1 MSSFNRAFSSQSM
14 ILVTSPFA
22 QAAPSLGQIV
32 EMSFKDVHAPQQ
44 APPAAVCQRA
54 GVFGS
59 ASGLQQ
65 DLMRAIAE
73 RSRGVFVCWAVL
85 QEWCI
90 APW

>member
-1 MSSFNRAFSSQSM
+1 MNGRMSSFNRAFSSQS

-59 ASGLQQ
+59 ASGLQL
-65 DLMRAIAE
+65 DFMRAIAK
-73 RSRGVFVCWAVL
+73 RS
-85 QEWCI
+85 
-90 APW
+90 

>member
-32 EMSFKDVHAPQQ
+32 EMSAKGVHMPQQ
-44 APPAAVCQRA
+44 APPAAAYQRA

-59 ASGLQQ
+59 ASGLQL
-65 DLMRAIAE
+65 DFMMAIAK
-73 RSRGVFVCWAVL
+73 RS
-85 QEWCI
+85 
-90 APW
+90 